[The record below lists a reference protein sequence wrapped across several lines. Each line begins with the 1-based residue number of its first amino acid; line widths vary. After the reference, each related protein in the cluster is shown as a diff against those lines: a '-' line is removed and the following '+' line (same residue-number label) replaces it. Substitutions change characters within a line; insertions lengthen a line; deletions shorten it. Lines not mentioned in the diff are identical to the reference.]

1 MSWPNGRLVPGVVRP
16 VIPVLIGAD
25 DVRERVAALAAE
37 IRRDAGGD
45 TTVHFVCVLKGAFV
59 FLADLLR
66 MFEGPATCDFL
77 GVASYGPGTSTS
89 GQVKLT
95 KDLDHPLKGRY
106 VVLVEDILD
115 TGFTLTYLQDILA
128 ARGPA
133 VLRTVCLLSK
143 PSRREI
149 DVPVDYIGFA
159 IEDRFV
165 VGYGLDYDESY
176 RNLPYIGVIDED
188 A

>member
-1 MSWPNGRLVPGVVRP
+1 M
-16 VIPVLIGAD
+16 IPVLIGAD
-25 DVRERVAALAAE
+25 HLRARVAALAAD
-37 IRRDAGGD
+37 IRRDAGPD
-45 TTVHFVCVLKGAFV
+45 TTIHFVCVLKGAFV

-66 MFEGPATCDFL
+66 MFEGPVTCDFL
-77 GVASYGPGTSTS
+77 GVASYGASTSSS

-95 KDLDHPLKGRY
+95 KDLDHPLNGRY
-106 VVLVEDILD
+106 VVVVEDILD
-115 TGFTLTYLQDILA
+115 TGFTLTYLLDILT

-133 VLRTVCLLSK
+133 MLRTVCLLSK
-143 PSRREI
+143 PSRRQV
-149 DVPVDYIGFA
+149 DVPVDYIGFD

-165 VGYGLDYDESY
+165 VGYGLDYDEAY

>member
-1 MSWPNGRLVPGVVRP
+1 M
-16 VIPVLIGAD
+16 IPVLLGAGD
-25 DVRERVAALAAE
+25 LRDRVAALAAD
-37 IRRDAGGD
+37 IRRDAGAD

-66 MFEGPATCDFL
+66 VFEGPVTCDFL
-77 GVASYGPGTSTS
+77 GVASYGAGTVST

-106 VVLVEDILD
+106 VVIVEDILD
-115 TGFTLTYLQDILA
+115 TGHTLTYLQDILA
-128 ARGPA
+128 AREPGM
-133 VLRTVCLLSK
+133 LRTVCLLSK
-143 PSRREI
+143 PSRRQV
-149 DVPVDYIGFA
+149 DVPVDYIGFD

-165 VGYGLDYDESY
+165 VGYGLDYDEAY

>member
-1 MSWPNGRLVPGVVRP
+1 

-25 DVRERVAALAAE
+25 DLRDRIAALAAA
-37 IRRDAGGD
+37 IRRDAGPD
-45 TTVHFVCVLKGAFV
+45 TMIHFVCVLKGAFM

-66 MFEGPATCDFL
+66 CFEGPVSCDFL
-77 GVASYGPGTSTS
+77 GVASYGAGTVSS

-106 VVLVEDILD
+106 VVVVEDILD
-115 TGFTLTYLQDILA
+115 TGFTLTYLLDILE
-128 ARGPA
+128 AREPA
-133 VLRTVCLLSK
+133 TLRTVCLLSK
-143 PSRREI
+143 PSRRQV
-149 DVPVDYIGFA
+149 DVPVDYIGFE
-159 IEDRFV
+159 IDDRFV
-165 VGYGLDYDESY
+165 VGYGLDYDEAY